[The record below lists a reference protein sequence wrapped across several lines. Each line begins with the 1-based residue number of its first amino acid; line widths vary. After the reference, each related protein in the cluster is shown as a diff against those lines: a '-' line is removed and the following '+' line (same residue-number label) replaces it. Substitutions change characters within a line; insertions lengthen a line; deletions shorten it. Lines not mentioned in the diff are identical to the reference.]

1 MTNYIRS
8 YWTQRAAKAA
18 LITSIALSLAASD
31 ARGTTR
37 YWQGTAGNNWS
48 TPANWSP
55 TGPPQ
60 NADDLVF
67 ANRVSYNIVNDLP
80 SLKVRSLDF
89 QLSFTVSGNSLAIEN
104 SISSEATDSSVSL
117 DVSGLTLLGNI
128 SISCDSQDL
137 YFNCPI
143 DLVDYDIIAY
153 THNNRYLWFASTL
166 SGTGEFAA
174 AGGNIFL
181 YPFNGN
187 PFAGTFVVQ
196 NATLYLDSL
205 NGGSVRTRLEIW
217 FGGTVSLSKSFQIDG
232 GVPVVFMEA
241 TAQLLLNGNT
251 NWFSDVEMR
260 GGLLDSGPAGMS
272 YLAGELQATSGYS
285 QVAGNLSLYDAATP
299 PAEFSVTS
307 SSNPALDLAANV
319 SGTDLTK
326 TGSGFM
332 RLLGNN
338 TFTGNLQIDAGTV
351 QPTSAAA
358 LSPSSA
364 GVILNGGNLQMQGL
378 TIGNEP
384 LYVNSPNSTLIAYDA
399 CSWSG
404 SVTLNADFNVL
415 PADTTSTGKAMNFTG
430 PISGSGGVTML
441 DSPSYNGT
449 LLLSGSSANT

>member
-174 AGGNIFL
+174 AGGTTFL

-187 PFAGTFVVQ
+187 PFAGSFVVQ
-196 NATLYLDSL
+196 NATLSLDSL

-285 QVAGNLSLYDAATP
+285 PVAGKLSLYDARS
-299 PAEFSVTS
+299 E
-307 SSNPALDLAANV
+307 
-319 SGTDLTK
+319 
-326 TGSGFM
+326 
-332 RLLGNN
+332 
-338 TFTGNLQIDAGTV
+338 
-351 QPTSAAA
+351 
-358 LSPSSA
+358 
-364 GVILNGGNLQMQGL
+364 
-378 TIGNEP
+378 
-384 LYVNSPNSTLIAYDA
+384 
-399 CSWSG
+399 
-404 SVTLNADFNVL
+404 
-415 PADTTSTGKAMNFTG
+415 
-430 PISGSGGVTML
+430 
-441 DSPSYNGT
+441 
-449 LLLSGSSANT
+449 